1 MDKST
6 QYIDSIGLGA
16 NLVKME
22 PDTIYII
29 FFSIKLKSYYVA
41 SICVRRDNSLVILAM
56 LTAADVFNNIL
67 NDKSLASYRI
77 VI

>member
-1 MDKST
+1 M
-6 QYIDSIGLGA
+6 
-16 NLVKME
+16 KME

-56 LTAADVFNNIL
+56 LTAADVFNDIL